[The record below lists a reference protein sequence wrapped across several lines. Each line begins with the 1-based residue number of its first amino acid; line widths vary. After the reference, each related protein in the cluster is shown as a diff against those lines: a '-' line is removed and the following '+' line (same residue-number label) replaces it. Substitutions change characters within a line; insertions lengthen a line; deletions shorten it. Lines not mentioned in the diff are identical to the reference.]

1 LYCLGIGVGLLIIPW
16 MFILHWILRIAVWV
30 FLGPWMMIVDKY
42 LNQQSDT
49 QGETTILENFAKQ
62 RNLARLKGEENLK
75 RKALRSLLYGNY
87 SVNVPSRNISLHYD
101 LPLSESTATK
111 AQNLEDCNVNT
122 VVPGQYL
129 DGSMIL
135 RRYSNEKEV
144 LNEKSE
150 LEKSNFK
157 LSALQRIAANKD
169 AIEFNGTT
177 ISNPTKHNARKK
189 KKISQVIKEDEIY
202 EDGIEVY
209 GTICSAS
216 SMDKNFKWGVDMIQY
231 GSELE
236 VVPRNDVPLTSNNSP
251 TSVVENP
258 AQDIFRYNEVE
269 SKQYNHRVIQSAP
282 SWVTTSTYHDA
293 RDEDEI
299 EEQGLEIISYHQ
311 LSDNN
316 DTQYY
321 SNANDNDS
329 LEGKN
334 IINRTPSDVSSLTC
348 LYHSSPDVDIAFY
361 KKNK

>member
-1 LYCLGIGVGLLIIPW
+1 
-16 MFILHWILRIAVWV
+16 
-30 FLGPWMMIVDKY
+30 
-42 LNQQSDT
+42 
-49 QGETTILENFAKQ
+49 
-62 RNLARLKGEENLK
+62 
-75 RKALRSLLYGNY
+75 
-87 SVNVPSRNISLHYD
+87 
-101 LPLSESTATK
+101 
-111 AQNLEDCNVNT
+111 
-122 VVPGQYL
+122 
-129 DGSMIL
+129 
-135 RRYSNEKEV
+135 
-144 LNEKSE
+144 
-150 LEKSNFK
+150 
-157 LSALQRIAANKD
+157 
-169 AIEFNGTT
+169 
-177 ISNPTKHNARKK
+177 
-189 KKISQVIKEDEIY
+189 
-202 EDGIEVY
+202 
-209 GTICSAS
+209 
-216 SMDKNFKWGVDMIQY
+216 MDKNFKWGVDMIQY

-348 LYHSSPDVDIAFY
+348 LYHASPDVDIAFY